1 MSVLDV
7 NGQNEAYR
15 VGAALKVAQAAGLIT
30 DTDIINSA
38 VRQIE
43 RLTVAGAVGATGNGN
58 ILVKISANLPN
69 LTAKAITVAVANSD
83 ATASIAA
90 KIKQALSADADVHA
104 AFASISNSAANVD
117 LQRTSAADQDDSINI
132 GYDVSVSA
140 PASGPSSAPTSST
153 LVAGQGRANF
163 LSILSAKTLPAG
175 CPEVV
180 RQRTMKAWRT
190 GYDLSILTDNL
201 LDTMSTISDV
211 ISATGVPTTYKSRS
225 FYD

>member
-1 MSVLDV
+1 MSVLDT

-30 DTDIINSA
+30 DTDIVNAA
-38 VRQIE
+38 VRQIL
-43 RLTVAGAVGATGNGN
+43 RLTVGGAVGATGGGN

-104 AFASISNSAANVD
+104 AFGSISNSAAVVD
-117 LQRTSAADQDDSINI
+117 LQRTSAADQDATMNI

-140 PASGPSSAPTSST
+140 PASGPGSATGST
-153 LVAGQGRANF
+153 LLAGQGKNNF